1 MKIRY
6 LQATHDTEAGEIREM
21 EDEYANVLILLG
33 YAEVYEEASSDD
45 DSQADGNDDAQN
57 SDVAEATSFD
67 GADTQGDDAQAQAD
81 TQQAGE
87 SEQAQASRHYEK
99 MKVAE
104 LKAELEKYG
113 VTPPPNAT
121 KADLIDLLKQ
131 FDVMAD

>member
-6 LQATHDTEAGEIREM
+6 LQATHDAESGEIREM
-21 EDEYANVLILLG
+21 EEVYANVLILLG
-33 YAEVYEEASSDD
+33 YAEAYNEAEETPSDD
-45 DSQADGNDDAQN
+45 S
-57 SDVAEATSFD
+57 
-67 GADTQGDDAQAQAD
+67 DAQAATD
-81 TQQAGE
+81 SARDY
-87 SEQAQASRHYEK
+87 AK

-113 VTPPPNAT
+113 VTPPSNAT